1 MQFYKQELILVHDDI
16 DGQLLL
22 EHAERMAVQMKTQ
35 IMVGHISED
44 YRELNCI
51 LDAPDEDLQS
61 RTIIK
66 VKAMLSQLADISQVN
81 VYVSIIVSIHLFK
94 DVSSLVENEQID
106 LIMLSHKSGLF
117 GVYRSFSFEFIN
129 HLAVDILI
137 KHTPLS

>member
-1 MQFYKQELILVHDDI
+1 MQIYKHALILVHDET

-35 IMVGHISED
+35 ITVGHISED
-44 YRELNCI
+44 YRELNYI
-51 LDAPDEDLQS
+51 WDAPAQDLQS

-66 VKAMLSQLADISQVN
+66 DKAMLSKLVETSQVN
-81 VYVSIIVSIHLFK
+81 VHVSSIVSIHRFK

-106 LIMLSHKSGLF
+106 LVMLGHKNRLF

-129 HLAVDILI
+129 HLAVDVLI
-137 KHTPLS
+137 KHIPPS